1 MKLLQDIEAKL
12 IAAIESA
19 IRPDSPTPSGVA
31 CLDSPAP
38 SGVSPKVQ
46 ILGLWQPSALG
57 TVRNQEDPDT
67 VATIAV
73 GLGTPAVK
81 TYSASEASISGS
93 IVLSVRIELDTS
105 GAAFVALSD
114 AIGSLLT
121 GWNAANYQAAF
132 TALDTEA
139 FNVGDVTTTGGAT
152 PVIDYARKTISVTFP
167 FTISGNL
174 T

>member
-1 MKLLQDIEAKL
+1 MTLLKDIEAKI
-12 IAAIESA
+12 IAAIDA
-19 IRPDSPTPSGVA
+19 AVADIPD
-31 CLDSPAP
+31 AP
-38 SGVSPKVQ
+38 NVQ
-46 ILGLWQPSALG
+46 TFGFWQPSLPG
-57 TVRNQEDPDT
+57 LVRNQEDPAT

-93 IVLSVRIELDTS
+93 IVLSVRVELDPT

-132 TALDTEA
+132 TALDTDA

-152 PVIDYARKTISVTFP
+152 PSVDYKRKIISVSFP
-167 FTISGNL
+167 FTLSGCLTNL
-174 T
+174 

>member
-1 MKLLQDIEAKL
+1 MTLLRDIEAK
-12 IAAIESA
+12 IISAIDAAIHPDSSA
-19 IRPDSPTPSGVA
+19 LPRVVRPDSPALAGV
-31 CLDSPAP
+31 
-38 SGVSPKVQ
+38 KVQ
-46 ILGLWQPSALG
+46 VLGLWQPSAIGL
-57 TVRNQEDPDT
+57 VRNLEDPET

-73 GLGTPAVK
+73 GLGTPAIQ
-81 TYSASEASISGS
+81 TYSASAASITGS
-93 IVLSVRIELDTS
+93 IVLTVRVELDPT

-152 PVIDYARKTISVTFP
+152 PTLDYERKLISVTFP
-167 FTISGNL
+167 FTISGCL